1 MNDIF
6 ARTQM
11 IIGPEGLRRLQNS
24 RVAIFGLGGVGSYA
38 VEALARA
45 GIGHFVL
52 IDNDV
57 VAPSNINRQL
67 IALHST
73 LGQLKVEV
81 ARARILDINP
91 TAEVEIHDTFI
102 LPENAAGFI
111 RKDYDYLVDAIDT
124 VCAKVELIFQA
135 RKAGIPVISCM
146 GTGNK
151 MNPTGFVVADIF
163 QTKYCPLSK
172 AMRRELRKRG
182 IDQLKVV
189 YSPEKP
195 VSKTITSDEDSA
207 AGRHVPGSISFV
219 PPAAGL
225 ILAGQVVQDLIK

>member
-11 IIGPEGLRRLQNS
+11 LIGPEGLRRLQNS

>member
-11 IIGPEGLRRLQNS
+11 LIGPEGLRRLHSS
-24 RVAIFGLGGVGSYA
+24 RVAVFGLGGVGSYA

-52 IDNDV
+52 VDNDL

-73 LGQLKVEV
+73 LGKLKVEV

-91 TAEVEIHDTFI
+91 AAEVEMHNAFV
-102 LPENAAGFI
+102 LPENAADFI

-124 VCAKVELIFQA
+124 VCAKVELVFQSQ
-135 RKAGIPVISCM
+135 KANVPVISCM
-146 GTGNK
+146 GAGNK
-151 MNPTGFVVADIF
+151 MDPTGFVVADIF

-172 AMRRELRKRG
+172 VMRRELRKRG
-182 IDQLKVV
+182 VDRLKVV

-195 VSKTITSDEDSA
+195 MRKTITSHEYPA
-207 AGRHVPGSISFV
+207 AERYVQGSISFV
-219 PPAAGL
+219 PPVAGL

>member
-11 IIGPEGLRRLQNS
+11 LIGPEGLRRLQNS

-91 TAEVEIHDTFI
+91 TAEVEIHNTFI

-172 AMRRELRKRG
+172 VMRRELRKRG